1 MSVELIGLLVLALV
15 FVVGTWSSVNLGAL
29 ALVGAFVVGIDF
41 AGEDLETVL
50 SGFPVDMF
58 LVLFGVTYL
67 FAVAASNGTVDW
79 LVERCSR
86 AVRGNRLLLPLV
98 VFVVSVVPTAFGALG
113 PAIVALL
120 APVAMRVARQNRL
133 SPQLAGLLV
142 VHGTT
147 AGGFS
152 PLNLGGVIVNGTLA
166 REGIETRPLELFAAS
181 FAYNLVL
188 GVVLVLIL
196 EIRRSRTAS
205 PLPVPESVAA
215 ASVSDALVPAV
226 PGAASLV
233 ATGSG
238 AAGSGAAGSAT
249 SAEQPA
255 ASPIPEDEAV
265 PGQQLDPKKTATIV
279 AFVAV
284 AGCALGF
291 GLDIGVLAVVAA
303 VLLQL
308 AFPVSGAPV
317 LSKVSW
323 DVILLICG
331 LLTFVTTL
339 QRIGAVDMLGQAI
352 VGLDSPLLAALLT
365 LALAALVS
373 ALASTLGTIGA
384 IVPLSLPLLA
394 TGDVTAVG
402 FAIALA
408 ICASVVDAS
417 PFSTNGALVI
427 AGAPSALQR
436 QTYRLLIRWGAALVV
451 TSPIV
456 TWVCFVV
463 PSS

>member
-15 FVVGTWSSVNLGAL
+15 FVLGTWTSVNLGAL
-29 ALVGAFVVGIDF
+29 ALVGAFIVGIGF
-41 AGEDLETVL
+41 AGEDLDTVL

-79 LVERCSR
+79 LVERCSL

-205 PLPVPESVAA
+205 PASESVAA
-215 ASVSDALVPAV
+215 VSVPDALVPAV
-226 PGAASLV
+226 SGAAAP
-233 ATGSG
+233 ATAGSG
-238 AAGSGAAGSAT
+238 AAGSGVAGSASST
-249 SAEQPA
+249 EQTES
-255 ASPIPEDEAV
+255 SPSPDGETET
-265 PGQQLDPKKTATIV
+265 GLQLDPKKIATIF
-279 AFVAV
+279 AFIAV

-308 AFPVSGAPV
+308 VFPVSGDPV

-323 DVILLICG
+323 NVILLICG

-456 TWVCFVV
+456 TWLCFVV